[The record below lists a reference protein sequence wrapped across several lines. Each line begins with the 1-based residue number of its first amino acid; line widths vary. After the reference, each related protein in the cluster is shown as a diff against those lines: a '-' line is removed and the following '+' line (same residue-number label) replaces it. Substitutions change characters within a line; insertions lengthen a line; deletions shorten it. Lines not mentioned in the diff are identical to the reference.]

1 MGFTIDK
8 DKGEGLEPSDAQQA
22 GPAYYRS
29 KRSGQGASKWSKA
42 ITYSLFLAVFVM
54 AGLASMDRMLTEGKR
69 VKPEASAIS
78 SLRTLVTSQVS
89 YSETIGDGTYADSL
103 GSLYGSMLIDS
114 MLASGTKDGYTFTV
128 STGTGDAT
136 YGIYARPITY
146 ETGTRSFF
154 SDETGYIRYTTEDRP
169 ATADDTPLGQ

>member
-8 DKGEGLEPSDAQQA
+8 DKGEGLEPSDAQQ
-22 GPAYYRS
+22 PHSPIDR
-29 KRSGQGASKWSKA
+29 RSGKGTGKWIKA
-42 ITYSLFLAVFVM
+42 ITYSLLFLAVLVL
-54 AGLASMDRMLTEGKR
+54 AGLVSIDHVLREGKR

-78 SLRTLVTSQVS
+78 SLRILVTSQVS

-146 ETGTRSFF
+146 DGTGIRSFY
-154 SDETGYIRYTTEDRP
+154 SDQTGVIRYTGEDRP
-169 ATADDTPLGQ
+169 ATVDDKPLGQ